1 MLTQHLTN
9 FGKWLPELLCQSCR
23 YLTDQNQ
30 SLMRIGGY
38 HNLGEVNPTHSSA
51 LSNAYVSNY
60 APIPVKGGSIVGA
73 KLLDTSIHVFRF
85 CWITLKALRG

>member
-23 YLTDQNQ
+23 YLSDQNH
-30 SLMRIGGY
+30 SFMRIGGY
-38 HNLGEVNPTHSSA
+38 YSVGEVNPTHSSA
-51 LSNAYVSNY
+51 LGNAYVSNF
-60 APIPVKGGSIVGA
+60 APSAVNGGSIVGA
-73 KLLDTSIHVFRF
+73 KLLDTPIHVFRF